1 MSNSGSNNPNHVY
14 KAEMGPNPGHGDPF
28 AFTAAPYASS
38 SSLSSG
44 VADRRPLPN
53 FDVHKGVPTTP
64 VPSNIQSAAQRRES
78 AKARRRVPTSQRKR
92 TKLSCDACKAKRCK
106 CLRTGPTPDSDDT
119 QDDSH
124 LAPCKNCVD
133 AGIECVTTLPRKQ
146 RIYGSVEQLDRRYRA
161 LDALVSGLFP
171 DLPSDATP
179 EELVEYGRQR
189 GVAMPDLGTESDA
202 PKSPTTSSLNIT
214 SPSSPPNAG
223 RRIGDDSPE
232 LGHNNTHFIR
242 DASGR
247 TYYIGPWGSLG
258 SFARV
263 RNLIARRLNAS
274 TDPDASR
281 RGQRLSSKSVTDAI
295 ARSFG
300 ETSTNIVSPSPQ
312 APYFSQ
318 SSLGNIQAPLNDT
331 ISTGESRFWVATSKI
346 KLPDKKVADMCVNAF
361 FDNVHPDFMLFHRP
375 SFQQDYEELW
385 NQSGRRPSVPHL
397 SPDKY
402 VSVGWLCCLYLVFIL
417 GSRSLS
423 HKSWALSFQR
433 TWYESVKELPPLLI
447 MSTLPNVCALMLLAL
462 YYQGTNDRTKSWVY
476 LGAASRLAVALG
488 MHREC
493 ANEGMNQIITEIRK
507 RVWWT
512 LYDYEQHLC
521 CSLGRPSS
529 IEDTEVNV
537 DEPDERVLQCV
548 PAMPREQLGVWVQL
562 IRMQA
567 AIRREI
573 HVPNL
578 SATSVIPQAVRLL
591 RQLGAWRRDLPS
603 SLLPPSRELA
613 GADPQRWRRIMLLH
627 VQYQKIINLLTR
639 RFLLHEVEV
648 IDRGESLGHD
658 AYIIVSLGKVCVT
671 SAMRCAQ
678 LLVEIWRARMFN
690 GVTALDTYYAYLCS
704 IQICLRLLEPSHTTP
719 DENPQ
724 GVRSSE
730 NWKFEAHKPR
740 VEPSELQVRGDLDF
754 ELEAV
759 IAQMNFAEQY
769 SAAQLTDI
777 IRQIHD
783 LLKTVPMSGF
793 SAKCEAIASEFA
805 KAVGAVDGKPEST
818 LFGGRMG
825 QDMHNVAQRM
835 NEAPHLS
842 QSMVLPNA
850 PLFSNPM
857 PPVAMEAL
865 GKPQQPFQQTPMS
878 SGAGGGSNN
887 VMDCVYSGILAPAP
901 NSTGGTQALHEP
913 PQIQW
918 DMIQPPEEW
927 SDRNRM
933 FTDMAADSMSW
944 PFQEDYQYN
953 PMNPPP

>member
-1 MSNSGSNNPNHVY
+1 MSNPGPNPNNVY
-14 KAEMGPNPGHGDPF
+14 KPEMGPTPGHGDPF
-28 AFTAAPYASS
+28 GFTSAPYASS

-44 VADRRPLPN
+44 VTDRRPLPN
-53 FDVHKGVPTTP
+53 FDVHKGVPATP

-202 PKSPTTSSLNIT
+202 PKSPTTSSLHIT

-232 LGHNNTHFIR
+232 LGHNNAHFIR

-300 ETSTNIVSPSPQ
+300 ETSADIVSPAPQ
-312 APYFSQ
+312 ASHLTQ
-318 SSLGNIQAPLNDT
+318 SSLVNVQAPLDDS
-331 ISTGESRFWVATSKI
+331 ISTGDSRFWVATSKI
-346 KLPDKKVADMCVNAF
+346 KLPDKKLADICVNAF

-375 SFQQDYEELW
+375 TFQQNYEDLW

-397 SPDKY
+397 AAGRY

-417 GSRSLS
+417 GSRSLPQDPR
-423 HKSWALSFQR
+423 ALRFQR

-462 YYQGTNDRTKSWVY
+462 YYQSTNDRTKSWVY
-476 LGAASRLAVALG
+476 LGAASRLSVTLG

-493 ANEGMNQIITEIRK
+493 ANEGTGPIITEIRK

-537 DEPDERVLQCV
+537 DVPDEGILQCV
-548 PAMPREQLGVWVQL
+548 PALPRAQLGAWVQL

-578 SATSVIPQAVRLL
+578 SATNVIPQAVRLL
-591 RQLGAWRRDLPS
+591 RQLGSWRRDLPS
-603 SLLPPSRELA
+603 ALLPPSRDLVH
-613 GADPQRWRRIMLLH
+613 ADPQRYRRIMLLH

-639 RFLLHEVEV
+639 RFLLHEVEAV
-648 IDRGESLGHD
+648 DQGESLGQD
-658 AYIIVSLGKVCVT
+658 AFVIVSLGKVCVT

-678 LLVEIWRARMFN
+678 LLVELWRAGKFN

-704 IQICLRLLEPSHTTP
+704 IQICLRLLEPSRTTP
-719 DENPQ
+719 VEDPQ
-724 GVRSSE
+724 GARSSE
-730 NWKFEAHKPR
+730 DWKFQAHKPQ
-740 VEPSELQVRGDLDF
+740 VEPSELQLRSDLDF
-754 ELEAV
+754 EVETL
-759 IAQMNFAEQY
+759 ITQMNFAEQY
-769 SAAQLTDI
+769 SAAELTEV

-783 LLKTVPMSGF
+783 VLKTIPMSGF

-805 KAVGAVDGKPEST
+805 KALGAVDGKPEST

-835 NEAPHLS
+835 SEAPHLS
-842 QSMVLPNA
+842 QSISLSNA

-857 PPVAMEAL
+857 PPAAMEAM
-865 GKPQQPFQQTPMS
+865 GKPQQPFQQIPTAI
-878 SGAGGGSNN
+878 GANSNA
-887 VMDCVYSGILAPAP
+887 MDHVYSGILAP
-901 NSTGGTQALHEP
+901 STTGGTQAAHE

-933 FTDMAADSMSW
+933 FTDMAADSLSW

-953 PMNPPP
+953 PMNQPP